1 MLFFIIAVAAI
12 VGIAVYVTKKT
23 KTTDSTIPTTPPSIP
38 TTPPTSWG
46 EIDLGTPNP
55 PKFETSGET
64 SGETEITPAET
75 GPVNTDTPKM
85 SAKPKK
91 KVTSQPTSTTPKTIK
106 PKTTKKSAN
115 AKTSRN
121 N

>member
-1 MLFFIIAVAAI
+1 MLFFILVVAAVI
-12 VGIAVYVTKKT
+12 GIAVYVTKKT
-23 KTTDSTIPTTPPSIP
+23 KPTNLSIPTNPPSIP
-38 TTPPTSWG
+38 TTPTIPGG
-46 EIDLGTPNP
+46 EINLGIPNP
-55 PKFETSGET
+55 PKFET

-75 GPVNTDTPKM
+75 GPVNTNTPKM

-91 KVTSQPTSTTPKTIK
+91 KVTSQPTSTTPKTTK

-121 N
+121 S